1 MSIQLASGPDSH
13 VMKRESTLQ
22 GNNCFPCLRRPVSGL
37 ETWREIRL
45 YGASDGLFS

>member
-1 MSIQLASGPDSH
+1 MSIQLASGPDPQ

-22 GNNCFPCLRRPVSGL
+22 GKNGFPCPRRPVSRL

-45 YGASDGLFS
+45 YGASDGPFS